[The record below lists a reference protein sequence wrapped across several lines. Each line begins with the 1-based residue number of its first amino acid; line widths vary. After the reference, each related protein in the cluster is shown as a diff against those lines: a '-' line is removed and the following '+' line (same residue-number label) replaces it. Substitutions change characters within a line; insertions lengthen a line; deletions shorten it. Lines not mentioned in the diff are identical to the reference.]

1 MAKVRIYELAKKL
14 NRNSKDILDELAD
27 MGFEGKSHSSSID
40 ESIADKIARTLAAL
54 EPAQT
59 PAPPIEEHKETPE
72 TLKKNQ
78 PCQKKSMK
86 KK

>member
-40 ESIADKIARTLAAL
+40 ESIADKIARTLAAA
-54 EPAQT
+54 EPVEP
-59 PAPPIEEHKETPE
+59 PAPPKEEPKPKPE
-72 TLKKNQ
+72 VL
-78 PCQKKSMK
+78 
-86 KK
+86 